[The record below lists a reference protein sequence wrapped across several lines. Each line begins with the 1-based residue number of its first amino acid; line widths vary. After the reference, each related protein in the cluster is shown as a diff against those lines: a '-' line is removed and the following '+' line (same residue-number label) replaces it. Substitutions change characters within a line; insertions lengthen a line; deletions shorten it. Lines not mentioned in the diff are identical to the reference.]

1 MDWKFLAVFSTIF
14 VVECRVCA
22 ASRMQYI
29 PHGIDLPHDKI
40 VPVLHINKIFMK
52 FSRLCFCFFLITI
65 ATSKSLLAQHDS
77 LVLNNGDKVVGEIK
91 SMDKGVLTI
100 ETNYSKKDFTIEWSG
115 VKEIYSKTFFMITLS
130 DGRRFNARIQSV
142 PGEKKL
148 SVVTSDNQTIETTQD
163 QIVFLKGLKSDFW
176 SRMKAS
182 VDLGLSFTKAN
193 NLRQISMNSAAG
205 YFADKWQADVYFNMI
220 QSTRDSVSTTKR
232 IDAGINY
239 KYFLQNDWYLSSS
252 ITFLSNTEQALNL
265 RTSGKLG
272 GGKYL
277 VHTNK
282 TYWNFGSGLAFN
294 NESFTNATPG
304 RNSLEAFGGTE
315 LNLFDIGD
323 INLLSSIWVYPS
335 LTESGRWRTDFRF
348 DTKYDL
354 PHDFYI
360 KFNLTLNYDNKP
372 AVVGKETDYV
382 FGFSVGWHL

>member
-1 MDWKFLAVFSTIF
+1 MKFL
-14 VVECRVCA
+14 
-22 ASRMQYI
+22 
-29 PHGIDLPHDKI
+29 
-40 VPVLHINKIFMK
+40 
-52 FSRLCFCFFLITI
+52 RLCFCFFLITI
-65 ATSKSLLAQHDS
+65 ATSQSLLAQHDS

-115 VKEIYSKTFFMITLS
+115 VKEIYSKTFFLITLS

-163 QIVFLKGLKSDFW
+163 QIVFLKELKSDFW
-176 SRMKAS
+176 SRMRAS
-182 VDLGLSFTKAN
+182 VDLGLSLTKAN
-193 NLRQISMNSAAG
+193 NLKQITINSAVG
-205 YFADKWQADVYFNMI
+205 YLADKWETDIYFNMI
-220 QSTRDSVSTTKR
+220 QSTRDSVSKTKR
-232 IDAGINY
+232 IDGGINY
-239 KYFLQNDWYLSSS
+239 KYFLQNDWFLSSS

-272 GGKYL
+272 GGKY
-277 VHTNK
+277 VIHTNK
-282 TYWNFGSGLAFN
+282 TYWNFASGLAFN

-323 INLLSSIWVYPS
+323 LNLLSSVWVYPS

-354 PHDFYI
+354 PRDFYI
-360 KFNLTLNYDNKP
+360 KLNLTLNYDNKP
-372 AVVGKETDYV
+372 AVAGKDMDYV